1 MGKKYYVNGNILI
14 RTRDF
19 KYHVEDGCLYQIPDN
34 ANVLGPN
41 EIVDGSPC
49 FVIDDKNF
57 ISMFDTFRVSGGY
70 TSLCSGSYYFNSSN
84 QEVYENYLSQR
95 NELVSFI
102 NSISYDSKENK
113 PFAYKLIFMNIMT
126 LLDAFVCELYI
137 SKLTSDEDLFGKEL
151 ASFKKNKSKYKDYME
166 EYGPNEE
173 RAFVYYKRE
182 QSYINYKKIDRIIKE
197 ISCCPE
203 DLISEDSAI
212 NCWIKLRHD
221 VAHNNA
227 REEDGEFHC
236 FTKEEILNALDG
248 VDFLIGK
255 IMDIVRV
262 DDGK

>member
-1 MGKKYYVNGNILI
+1 MGKVYYVNGNILI

-19 KYHVEDGCLYQIPDN
+19 KYHVEDGCLYQNPDN
-34 ANVLGPN
+34 ANVLEPN
-41 EIVDGSPC
+41 EIVDGVPC
-49 FVIDDKNF
+49 FVIDENNS
-57 ISMFDTFRVSGGY
+57 ISIFDTFKASGGY

-102 NSISYDSKENK
+102 NSISDDSKDNK

-126 LLDAFVCELYI
+126 LLDSFVCELYI
-137 SKLTSDEDLFGKEL
+137 SSITSDEDMFRKEIS
-151 ASFKKNKSKYKDYME
+151 SFKTNKLKYKEFME
-166 EYGPNEE
+166 KYGPNEE

-182 QSYINYKKIDRIIKE
+182 HSYINDKKINKVIKK

-203 DLISEDSAI
+203 DLISKDSAI
-212 NCWIKLRHD
+212 NSWIKLRHD

-248 VDFLIGK
+248 VDSLIGA
-255 IMDIVRV
+255 IMDIVKA

>member
-1 MGKKYYVNGNILI
+1 MGKIYYVNGNILI

-19 KYHVEDGCLYQIPDN
+19 KYHVENGCLYQIPDN
-34 ANVLGPN
+34 ANVLEPN
-41 EIVDGSPC
+41 EVVDGSPC
-49 FVIDDKNF
+49 FVIDNK
-57 ISMFDTFRVSGGY
+57 ISISIFDTFRASGGF
-70 TSLCSGSYYFNSSN
+70 TSYDSGSYYFNSTY
-84 QEVYENYLSQR
+84 QEVYANYLHQR
-95 NELVSFI
+95 GELVDFI
-102 NSISYDSKENK
+102 NSISDDRQVNK
-113 PFAYKLIFMNIMT
+113 SYAYKLVFINIMS

-137 SKLTSDEDLFGKEL
+137 SKLTSDEDLFSKEL
-151 ASFKKNKSKYKDYME
+151 SFFMNNVSKYNEYME
-166 EYGPNEE
+166 EYGPNKE

-262 DDGK
+262 DNGK